1 MRNILANIRRAA
13 PRANIL
19 LVTSSAFI
27 FEAKMTNYSQ
37 DTTQKEKKSS
47 NNNWKCYHIS
57 KLYCA
62 MGIWK
67 KNISYSFYRD
77 MFINKCLLNR

>member
-37 DTTQKEKKSS
+37 DTTQKEK
-47 NNNWKCYHIS
+47 
-57 KLYCA
+57 
-62 MGIWK
+62 
-67 KNISYSFYRD
+67 
-77 MFINKCLLNR
+77 MF